1 MSLLSKKAQ
10 AFRPSPTLTLA
21 AKAKEMKEQ
30 GIDVVSLTV
39 GEPDW
44 ATYPKACEAG
54 IQAIKDGKTKYTPA
68 SGIPALKKAICALT
82 KDLIGIE
89 YKPSQVT
96 VTAGA
101 KFIVFSAFQALLEPG
116 EEVIIPAPF
125 WASYAEMVELAGGKN
140 TIVHTQESN
149 KFKMTAA
156 EFEKAITPKT
166 KILLFNSPS
175 NPTGVEYQE
184 NDLKAI
190 AEVLRK
196 YPNIAVVS
204 DDIYNQLSFSEK
216 GISPHLLQV
225 APDLKD
231 RVICVNGASKAYS
244 MTGWRIGWATGE
256 EKIIFAMASYQS
268 QTIGA
273 PSSMGQ
279 EAAAAA
285 ISLCSEDVKNTRQ
298 VLRERVAHAYE
309 AFSSIPGFT
318 VTKPDGAFYLW
329 INVAPVL
336 KKLNMKTA
344 DDFARSLME
353 KDKVVVVPGDE
364 FGGPNHIRISFA
376 ADRASIDKAVER
388 IKKAVQ

>member
-1 MSLLSKKAQ
+1 MLSKKAQ

-21 AKAKEMKEQ
+21 AKAKEMKEA

-44 ATYPKACEAG
+44 GTYPKASEAG
-54 IQAIKDGKTKYTPA
+54 IEAIKAGKTKYTPA
-68 SGIPALKKAICALT
+68 SGIPALKKAICGLT
-82 KDLIGIE
+82 KELIGID

-125 WASYAEMVELAGGKN
+125 WASYSEMVELAGGKN
-140 TIVHTQESN
+140 VIVKTQENN
-149 KFKMTAA
+149 KFKMTGA
-156 EFEKAITPKT
+156 ELEKAITPKT
-166 KILLFNSPS
+166 KIFLFNSPS
-175 NPTGVEYQE
+175 NPTGVEYNE
-184 NDLKAI
+184 KDLKELAD
-190 AEVLRK
+190 VLRK
-196 YPNIAVVS
+196 YPHVAVVS

-216 GISPHLLQV
+216 GTSPHILQV

-285 ISLCSEDVKNTRQ
+285 IMYCADDIKKTREL
-298 VLRERVAHAYE
+298 LRGRVAHAYE

-329 INVAPVL
+329 INVGPVL
-336 KKLNMKTA
+336 KKLNMKSA
-344 DDFARSLME
+344 DEFARSLME
-353 KDKVVVVPGDE
+353 KEKVVVVPGDE
-364 FGGPNHIRISFA
+364 FGGPEHIRISFA

-388 IKKAVQ
+388 IKNAVK

>member
-1 MSLLSKKAQ
+1 MLSKKAQ

-44 ATYPKACEAG
+44 ATYPKAAEAG
-54 IQAIKDGKTKYTPA
+54 IEAIRAGKTKYTPA
-68 SGIPALKKAICALT
+68 SGIPSLKKAICGLT
-82 KDLIGIE
+82 KEIIGVDC
-89 YKPSQVT
+89 KPSQVT

-140 TIVHTQESN
+140 VIVKTQQAN
-149 KFKMTAA
+149 RFKMTGA
-156 EFEKAITPKT
+156 EFEKAITSKT

-175 NPTGVEYQE
+175 NPTGVEYTE
-184 NDLKAI
+184 ADLKQI
-190 AEVLRK
+190 ADVLRK
-196 YPNIAVVS
+196 YPQIAVVS
-204 DDIYNQLSFSEK
+204 DDIYNQLSFSPK
-216 GISPHLLQV
+216 GTSPHLLHV
-225 APDLKD
+225 APELKD

-279 EAAAAA
+279 EAAATAILECAA
-285 ISLCSEDVKNTRQ
+285 DVQATREE
-298 VLRERVAHAYE
+298 LKKRVAHAYE

-329 INVAPVL
+329 INVEPVL
-336 KKLNMKTA
+336 KKLGMKTA
-344 DDFARSLME
+344 SELAQSLME

-364 FGGPNHIRISFA
+364 FGGPEYIRISFA
-376 ADRASIDKAVER
+376 TDRASIDKAVER